1 MATDITRP
9 TKATGSLTR
18 SCSMS
23 THGATTMVTAWL
35 TCYTAFLTTTT
46 TPVVTL
52 CDITNPS
59 GAGGATCTFTVPAGV
74 TTNPVSFGD
83 TTFYTSEFSMTVDD
97 GTTTTSYDH
106 GDAAFT
112 PRRGYL
118 RISISDSYDD
128 GNGFVTVTYDDDP
141 IVVPA
146 TVTPY
151 GTVLDTDD
159 DNDGTP
165 DTDDAFP
172 FDATEDTDA
181 DGDGIGAN
189 TDQVENDACYSV
201 DTDGDGYPDA
211 GTGIADCTPTLVEDN
226 DDDAD
231 GIANADDCNV
241 SNATQMYDTGWR
253 WHLQLGR
260 YRRRRRRRG

>member
-1 MATDITRP
+1 MSASSDPLTLNPAGDLDGDTITNDVDTDVDGDGYHTTDQGDGLVDAFLLDEHAWGDNDGDGMADVLH
-9 TKATGSLTR
+9 S
-18 SCSMS
+18 S
-23 THGATTMVTAWL
+23 
-35 TCYTAFLTTTT
+35 LTTTT

-112 PRRGYL
+112 LTEGTYT
-118 RISISDSYDD
+118 ISISDSYDD
-128 GNGFVTVTYDDDP
+128 GNGFATVTYDDDP

-201 DTDGDGYPDA
+201 DTDGDGYP
-211 GTGIADCTPTLVEDN
+211 
-226 DDDAD
+226 
-231 GIANADDCNV
+231 
-241 SNATQMYDTGWR
+241 
-253 WHLQLGR
+253 
-260 YRRRRRRRG
+260 